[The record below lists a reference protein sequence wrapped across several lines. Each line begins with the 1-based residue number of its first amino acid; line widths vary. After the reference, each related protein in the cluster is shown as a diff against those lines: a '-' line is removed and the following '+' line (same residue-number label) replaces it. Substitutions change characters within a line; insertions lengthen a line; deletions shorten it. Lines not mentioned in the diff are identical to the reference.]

1 MEFTTGYNSITFEY
15 LYKNV
20 VISIADYLKGDGTP
34 DGKISVLI
42 RKNGE
47 DLSEKSVEMIAAHIQ
62 NRMIR
67 GIATACN
74 NVIEI
79 NIGRDEQFMYLLH
92 NAIDVVLPS

>member
-1 MEFTTGYNSITFEY
+1 MEFTTSYKSITFEY

-34 DGKISVLI
+34 EGKISVLI

-47 DLSEKSVEMIAAHIQ
+47 DLSTKSVEMIAAHIQ
-62 NRMIR
+62 NRMTT
-67 GIATACN
+67 GVAMACN

-79 NIGRDEQFMYLLH
+79 NIGRREQFMYLLH
-92 NAIDVVLPS
+92 NAIDIVLP